1 MSVPPTA
8 PTGGEATAHVT
19 GEERKTCVGRGKPCG
34 MTQWLRSGRRRDV
47 CALLYEAGTARGQR
61 LKADLEAAYDTRIDP
76 TAFYGSLDALVD
88 QGVVARR
95 TDGIHD
101 VYRLTDAG
109 VDGVESHHAWL
120 SRRLDGDPPDVPDGQ
135 G

>member
-1 MSVPPTA
+1 MSVPPTP
-8 PTGGEATAHVT
+8 PTAGG
-19 GEERKTCVGRGKPCG
+19 GRKTCVGRGEPCG
-34 MTQWLRSGRRRDV
+34 MTQWLQSGRRRDV
-47 CALLYEAGTARGQR
+47 CALLYEAGTVRGQR
-61 LKADLEAAYDTRIDP
+61 LKADLEAAYGARIDP

-88 QGVVARR
+88 RGVVARR

-109 VDGVESHHAWL
+109 VDGVESHYAWL
-120 SRRLDGDPPDVPDGQ
+120 SARLDGDPPDVPDGQ